1 MSEITVRQLKEI
13 MDKPQNIRNWTMI
26 GSVDHGRI
34 TLSDVLDER
43 AGMRLAD
50 NMTPLSIAP
59 VDKEA
64 SKSKFADK
72 EEEKEDRIP
81 SAAIT
86 LYHRESLPEPDLPE
100 VEQDVRGRGS
110 HVRPVEEADAPK
122 SPGTPDLPL
131 EEYILNL
138 INSQGHADFS
148 PDVASALRISDGAV
162 VVIDCTQGMALE
174 TETGLRRALAERIKP
189 VMAINKLDQGFLDL
203 QLDWEMFYTN
213 FSRHIDVVNTMI
225 DTYRD
230 PVMGDYQVYAPSG
243 SVAFTA
249 GSHEWGFTLPQF
261 ARLYSKKFKIAE
273 EKMCERLWGDSFFIP
288 SEKQWKRAADPKY
301 RAFNLFILD
310 PIGKIFS
317 ACMNNQGEKLNKMLQ
332 ALSFKMKKQD
342 LEQKG
347 KELLKRTMRSWLPI
361 DRALLDMIVKHLPS
375 PVTAQKYRTDLLY
388 SGPVDDSDDG
398 YCGIRDCN
406 PQVHLDARRLHSTK
420 PYIYYSREVE
430 NCKLI
435 FHMYFCRPRLFC
447 TSQRWSRLQ
456 KGDVTW
462 PLAVFFRASR
472 VQIAPFVLWVRIMYQ
487 AKSRIYL
494 RTKKFRLW
502 CFSLANAKILC
513 ML

>member
-86 LYHRESLPEPDLPE
+86 LHHRESLPEPDLPE

-110 HVRPVEEADAPK
+110 HMRPVEEAEAPK
-122 SPGTPDLPL
+122 SPGTPDLPP

-148 PDVASALRISDGAV
+148 PDVASALRISDGAL

-203 QLDWEMFYTN
+203 QLDWEMFYTS
-213 FSRHIDVVNTMI
+213 FSRHIDMVNTMI

-406 PQVHLDARRLHSTK
+406 PQVHVDARRPHSTK
-420 PYIYYSREVE
+420 PCTFYSRGV
-430 NCKLI
+430 
-435 FHMYFCRPRLFC
+435 
-447 TSQRWSRLQ
+447 
-456 KGDVTW
+456 
-462 PLAVFFRASR
+462 
-472 VQIAPFVLWVRIMYQ
+472 
-487 AKSRIYL
+487 
-494 RTKKFRLW
+494 
-502 CFSLANAKILC
+502 
-513 ML
+513 